1 MRVIHVMR
9 ESEEIYGAER
19 VILAELAKQR
29 ADGLDAQFLM
39 LEETRIEGRP
49 DKMGKAV
56 TALGVPLIRVPVHSQ
71 ISWGMI
77 RDVRDRLRGANADV
91 IHTHGYKGDFIGLLG
106 GRLAK
111 IPVVGEVSGW
121 LFPKRDLQIRFYE
134 WLDVQTLKRMD
145 RILVLSDHYRRLTM
159 RMGMGWKVRL
169 VPSGVDIEGLRARA
183 GKADLRARLGLAPGT
198 PLVGMLSRLSLE
210 KGVDLFVEA
219 MAYVARRLPD
229 ARGVVFGT
237 GPEEARLKEQ
247 ARRLG
252 LEQHLIWAG
261 YCAEAMDALL
271 SLDVVAL
278 TSRFEA
284 LPQTLMEAMVMKRPA
299 VVTPVGGCPELVLDG
314 ETGIVTPN
322 HDPER
327 IASAFCHLLSKPEL
341 ARQMGE
347 RGARRIEE
355 NYTMDHWS
363 RRTLAV
369 YEGLLKASKN

>member
-1 MRVIHVMR
+1 MKVIHIMR

-29 ADGLDAQFLM
+29 TDGIDAQFLM

-56 TALGVPLIRVPVHSQ
+56 SALGVPLIRVPVHSQ
-71 ISWGMI
+71 ISWSMI
-77 RDVRDRLRGANADV
+77 REVRDRMQAERPDV
-91 IHTHGYKGDFIGLLG
+91 IHTHGYKGDFLGLLG
-106 GRLAK
+106 ARLAK
-111 IPVVGEVSGW
+111 VPVVGEVSGW

-145 RILVLSDHYRRLTM
+145 LILVLSDHYRRITA
-159 RMGMGWKVRL
+159 RMGMGDRARL
-169 VPSGVDIEGLRARA
+169 VPSGVDVAGLRARA
-183 GKADLRARLGLAPGT
+183 GKVDLRAKLGLSPST
-198 PLVGMLSRLSLE
+198 PVVGMLSRLSLE

-219 MAYVARRLPD
+219 MSYVARRLPE

-247 ARRLG
+247 TRRLG
-252 LEQHLIWAG
+252 LEEHVIWAG
-261 YCAEAMDALL
+261 YCADAMDALL

-314 ETGIVTPN
+314 ETGLVTPN

-327 IASAFCHLLSKPEL
+327 IAAAFCHLLESPEL
-341 ARQMGE
+341 AIQMGE
-347 RGARRIEE
+347 RGAARIEQ

-369 YEGLLKASKN
+369 YESLGRRN

>member
-1 MRVIHVMR
+1 MKVIHVMR

-56 TALGVPLIRVPVHSQ
+56 SALGVPLIRVPVHSQ
-71 ISWGMI
+71 ISWSMV
-77 RDVRDRLRGANADV
+77 RDVRDRLLAERPDV

-106 GRLAK
+106 GKLAK
-111 IPVVGEVSGW
+111 IPIVGEVSGW

-145 RILVLSDHYRRLTM
+145 RVVVLSDHYRRLAQ
-159 RMGMGWKVRL
+159 RMGMGDRVRL
-169 VPSGVDIEGLRARA
+169 VPSGVDIAGLRARA
-183 GKADLRARLGLAPGT
+183 NKVDLRAKLGIAPAT
-198 PLVGMLSRLSLE
+198 PVVGMLSRLSLE

-219 MAYVARRLPD
+219 MAYVARRLPE
-229 ARGVVFGT
+229 AIGVVFGT

-247 ARRLG
+247 AHRLG
-252 LEQHLIWAG
+252 LDGRLLWAG

-314 ETGIVTPN
+314 ETGLVTPN

-327 IASAFCHLLSKPEL
+327 IAGAFCHLLGAPEL

-347 RGARRIEE
+347 RGAARIEE

-363 RRTLAV
+363 RRTLDV
-369 YEGLLKASKN
+369 YRSLGSN